1 MMKLINN
8 IRRFGDN
15 VSRWFSYLPVLW
27 RAYDFDY
34 SSILSVERHQIKRV
48 RDSINHY
55 RNHVNWKQD
64 VASMNLALRLL
75 DIIEENGEAELL
87 CDEPFKFKDNG
98 YLELNSD
105 AKWKMGRYVNT
116 KNASRFNPKWTSEHF
131 EDPKTGVLI
140 KDHLRVEKAWQLYHK
155 LRQYKLRT
163 WWD

>member
-1 MMKLINN
+1 MKLINN

-55 RNHVNWKQD
+55 RNHVNWEQD

-98 YLELNSD
+98 YLELNPD
-105 AKWKMGRYVNT
+105 AKWKMERYVNT
-116 KNASRFNPKWTSEHF
+116 TNASRFTALSFKIVFHF
-131 EDPKTGVLI
+131 GEYYYFIASTHVFLSSFFMISPIMSDF
-140 KDHLRVEKAWQLYHK
+140 
-155 LRQYKLRT
+155 
-163 WWD
+163 

>member
-1 MMKLINN
+1 MKFINN

-15 VSRWFSYLPVLW
+15 IFRWFSYLPVLW

-75 DIIEENGEAELL
+75 DIIEENGVAELL

>member
-1 MMKLINN
+1 MKFINN

-15 VSRWFSYLPVLW
+15 IFRWFSYLPVLW

-55 RNHVNWKQD
+55 RNHVNRKQD

-116 KNASRFNPKWTSEHF
+116 KNASRFNPKWTAEHF
-131 EDPKTGVLI
+131 EDPKTGVLM
-140 KDHLRVEKAWQLYHK
+140 KDHLKDEKAWQLYHK

-163 WWD
+163 W